1 MAPTVGSDVVGGQV
15 QYGDYIGNV
24 TRLAVELANT
34 GTLDPSG
41 ALVGDFFEQHEITP
55 PPDGAYGHLPELV
68 RAALAQL
75 VDGERPEA
83 VHRLLRDYPPEMHL
97 SDHDG
102 AGNGVYHI
110 HFSRNGT
117 EAVRWAGQLIA
128 AKLALIAAGDPS
140 VTLGRCAAAG
150 CDNYFVDQ
158 SRNRTRRFCSNPC
171 ASRTTVAAYRA
182 RATKG

>member
-1 MAPTVGSDVVGGQV
+1 M

-34 GTLDPSG
+34 GTLDQRG
-41 ALVGDFFEQHEITP
+41 DLVATFFDEHEITP
-55 PPDGAYGHLPELV
+55 PPDGAYGSLPHLV
-68 RAALAQL
+68 AAALTQL
-75 VDGERPEA
+75 VDATPPQA
-83 VHRLLRDYPPEMHL
+83 VHQLLHDYPPEMHL

-102 AGNGVYHI
+102 PGTWHI

-117 EAVRWAGQLIA
+117 PAEHWLGQLVA

-140 VTLGRCAAAG
+140 VTLGRCAAAT
-150 CDNYFVDQ
+150 CTNFFVDQ
-158 SRNRTRRFCSNPC
+158 SRNRTRRFCSNAC

-182 RATKG
+182 RAAQE

>member
-1 MAPTVGSDVVGGQV
+1 M
-15 QYGDYIGNV
+15 QYGDYVGNV

-34 GTLDPSG
+34 RTLDQHG
-41 ALVGDFFEQHEITP
+41 ELVGTFFEEHGITP
-55 PPDGAYGHLPELV
+55 PPGGDYGELPDLV
-68 RAALAQL
+68 HEALAQV
-75 VDGERPEA
+75 VDGTAPEA

-102 AGNGVYHI
+102 LGGWHL

-117 EAVRWAGQLIA
+117 PAERWAGQLIA
-128 AKLALIAAGDPS
+128 AQLALVVAGEPA

-158 SRNRTRRFCSNPC
+158 SRNRTRRFCSNAC

-182 RATKG
+182 RTAKKS

>member
-1 MAPTVGSDVVGGQV
+1 V

-34 GTLDPSG
+34 GTLDQHG
-41 ALVGDFFEQHEITP
+41 ELVAAFFAEHEITP
-55 PPDGAYGHLPELV
+55 PPDGDYGELPDLV
-68 RAALAQL
+68 RTALAQS
-75 VDGERPEA
+75 VDGADPEA

-102 AGNGVYHI
+102 LGWHI

-117 EAVRWAGQLIA
+117 PAKRWVGQLIA
-128 AKLALIAAGDPS
+128 AKLALVTAGDPA

-150 CDNYFVDQ
+150 CGNYYVDQ
-158 SRNRTRRFCSNPC
+158 SRNRTRRFCSNAC
-171 ASRTTVAAYRA
+171 ASRTTVAAHRA
-182 RATKG
+182 RAAKNP

>member
-1 MAPTVGSDVVGGQV
+1 M
-15 QYGDYIGNV
+15 

-34 GTLDPSG
+34 GTLDERG
-41 ALVGDFFEQHEITP
+41 ELVATFFAEHGITP
-55 PPDGAYGHLPELV
+55 PPDGDYGELPDLV
-68 RAALAQL
+68 RTALAQT
-75 VDGERPEA
+75 VDGTAPDA

-102 AGNGVYHI
+102 LGGWHI

-117 EAVRWAGQLIA
+117 PAQRWAGQLIA
-128 AKLALIAAGDPS
+128 AQLALIVAGEPA
-140 VTLGRCAAAG
+140 VTLGRCAATG

-158 SRNRTRRFCSNPC
+158 SRNRTRRFCSNAC

-182 RATKG
+182 RTAKKP

>member
-1 MAPTVGSDVVGGQV
+1 M
-15 QYGDYIGNV
+15 QYGDYVGNV

-34 GTLDPSG
+34 RSLDQHG
-41 ALVGDFFEQHEITP
+41 QFVGQFFEEHEITP
-55 PPDGAYGHLPELV
+55 PPDGDYGELPDLV
-68 RAALAQL
+68 REALAQA
-75 VDGERPEA
+75 VDGTAPEA

-102 AGNGVYHI
+102 LGGWHV

-117 EAVRWAGQLIA
+117 PAQRWAGQLIA
-128 AKLALIAAGDPS
+128 AQLALVVAGEPA
-140 VTLGRCAAAG
+140 VTLGRCAAES

-158 SRNRTRRFCSNPC
+158 SRNRTRRFCSNAC

-182 RATKG
+182 RTAKKS

>member
-1 MAPTVGSDVVGGQV
+1 M

-34 GTLDPSG
+34 GTLDQG
-41 ALVGDFFEQHEITP
+41 GELVAAFFEQHEVVP
-55 PPDGAYGHLPELV
+55 PRDGAYGGLAHLV
-68 RAALAQL
+68 SAALAQL
-75 VDGERPEA
+75 VDGAAPDA
-83 VHRLLRDYPPEMHL
+83 VHELLRDYPPEMHL

-102 AGNGVYHI
+102 LGGWHI

-117 EAVRWAGQLIA
+117 PAERWLGQLIA
-128 AKLALIAAGDPS
+128 AKLALVAAGDPA

-150 CDNYFVDQ
+150 CGRFFVDQ
-158 SRNRTRRFCSNPC
+158 SRNRTRRFCGNAC

-182 RATKG
+182 RAARE